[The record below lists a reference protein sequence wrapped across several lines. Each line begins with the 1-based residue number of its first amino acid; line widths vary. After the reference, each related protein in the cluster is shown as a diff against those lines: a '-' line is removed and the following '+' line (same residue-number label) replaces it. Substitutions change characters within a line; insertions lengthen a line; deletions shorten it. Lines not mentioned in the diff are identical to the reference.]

1 MKFKILLIIFLA
13 TACYEVQRD
22 CNAFR
27 TGTFKSEIILNEVL
41 LTSTF
46 KRCESLQVESFKGQ
60 VDSVSVRWIND
71 CEMIFKTIN
80 PKTLAEKKDIHLKI
94 LNTTDNA
101 YNFEYGYVGEA
112 NKQKGTARRLD

>member
-46 KRCESLQVESFKGQ
+46 KRSESLQVESFKGQ

-80 PKTLAEKKDIHLKI
+80 PKTLAEKKEIHLKI

>member
-13 TACYEVQRD
+13 TSCYEVQRD

-46 KRCESLQVESFKGQ
+46 KRTESLQVESFRGQ
-60 VDSVSVRWIND
+60 VDSATVRWIND

-80 PKTLAEKKDIHLKI
+80 PKTLAEKKGIHLKI
-94 LNTTDNA
+94 LNTTENT

>member
-46 KRCESLQVESFKGQ
+46 KRSESLQVESFKGQ

-112 NKQKGTARRLD
+112 NKQEGTARRLD